1 MNQMERDAEKSVYEL
16 TELKDRAPK
25 YFGVKTGTRLDNMF
39 HTTEYDE
46 ISKRP
51 VRNILGGIPYLSVM
65 NMVGIPDSGKSVLA
79 EQFAITQASLGY
91 KVLMVTTENPA
102 NFLYKNLVS
111 RSYAMGV
118 DFDEITDNFT
128 VIDTTRDDSLREN
141 VRRLIGVMDY
151 AIDKKK
157 STITVID
164 SVTGLYE
171 SREKEARQIVRHIF
185 NFMKEKRQTAFCV
198 SQKRSSQDSI
208 TSEAAG
214 GLGVAHIVDGT
225 IVVDKRVIATKYDEM
240 FYNIPVGSVMRTI
253 RIDGCRMAGHD
264 LETYVMDITEFGLVE
279 IRDRLS
285 KTVKR

>member
-1 MNQMERDAEKSVYEL
+1 MEGEIGKFVYNL
-16 TELKDRAPK
+16 AELKDRAPQ
-25 YFGVKTGTRLDNMF
+25 YFGVKTGTKLDNMF
-39 HTTEYDE
+39 YTTEYDD

-51 VRNILGGIPYLSVM
+51 IKNMLGGIPYLSVM
-65 NMVGIPDSGKSVLA
+65 NAVGIPDSGKSVLA

-91 KVLMVTTENPA
+91 KVLLITTENPA

-111 RSYAMGV
+111 RSYAMGI

-141 VRRLIGVMDY
+141 VRRLIGVMNY

-157 STITVID
+157 STICVID

-171 SREKEARQIVRHIF
+171 SREKEARQIVREIF
-185 NFMKEKRQTAFCV
+185 NFMKEKKQTAMFV
-198 SQKRSSQDSI
+198 SQKRSSQESM

-225 IVVDKRVIATKYDEM
+225 LVLDKKVIITKYDEM
-240 FYNIPVGSVMRTI
+240 FYNIPVGSVMRTA

-264 LETYVMDITEFGLVE
+264 IETYMMDISEFGL
-279 IRDRLS
+279 IDIKDRMS
-285 KTVKR
+285 RSVKR